1 MTREIDITPKTH
13 AINSLRKQE
22 MPAWLAICELVDNS
36 LDASATTC
44 DVVIDTKGKRV
55 TVSDDGVG
63 APHPAAIVT
72 IGDHQAEDRSTSGRY
87 GIGAKDAA
95 LALGTAVEVQSS
107 RNGIIKCVFADFE
120 EMVATGKWIAREK
133 EVDGAGARTGTRV
146 IVSRVD
152 KRIDPAPLAERIAAT
167 FAPAMRMGRRV
178 SINGSDVT
186 PAAVVAVTNRREGR
200 GELCGKSYSW
210 WAGVKD
216 HSDRTKGGWRFE
228 FKYRVLPDTGNTRSY
243 GCGAMDITNFYGVI
257 TLEEPDDA
265 EPCEKWEV
273 SKHKTSAEE
282 LQQVCEQ
289 IYEHIKDL
297 LEQCETE
304 HSLTLD
310 NAIGEEAGKE
320 LTEAMAGVEA
330 MREKR
335 LHAADKEEGAVMP
348 RNTGV
353 RRRRAANVQPG
364 DGSITA
370 THPLTGRRFRVTFN
384 DTDKFV
390 QVHGNRQANV
400 VVFGRSHPYW
410 QIFRSNP
417 DVVKAMAMA
426 SLTGQAVTSTDP
438 RQPIMSALVKD
449 DAANEQFFGTLGGIA
464 AQFACRHE
472 TGE

>member
-1 MTREIDITPKTH
+1 MTHEIDITPKTH

-36 LDASATTC
+36 LDASAVQC
-44 DVVIDTKGKRV
+44 DVVIDTKGKKV

-95 LALGTAVEVQSS
+95 LALGTSVEVHAS
-107 RNGIIKCVFADFE
+107 RNGIIKSVFADFE
-120 EMVATGKWIAREK
+120 EMVATGKWMARQSER
-133 EVDGAGARTGTRV
+133 VCPDAPSGTRV

-152 KRIDPAPLAERIAAT
+152 KAIQVPPLVDRIGST
-167 FAPAMRMGRRV
+167 FAPALRMGRRV
-178 SINGSDVT
+178 SINGVEVS
-186 PAAVVAVTNRREGR
+186 PAAVVSVTNRREGR
-200 GELCGKSYSW
+200 GEFCGKSYSW

-216 HSDRTKGGWRFE
+216 STDRTKGGWRFE
-228 FKYRVLPDTGNTRSY
+228 FKYRVLPDSGTTRSY

-297 LEQCETE
+297 LEQCEAE

-310 NAIGEEAGKE
+310 HEIGEEAGEE
-320 LTEAMAGVEA
+320 LTEAMAGVES

-335 LHAADKEEGAVMP
+335 SHAEDSRAGAVIP
-348 RNTGV
+348 TNTGP

-364 DGSITA
+364 DGSITS
-370 THPLTGRRFRVTFN
+370 TNPLTGKRFRVTFN
-384 DTDKFV
+384 DTDRFV

-400 VVFGRSHPYW
+400 VVFGREHPYW
-410 QIFRSNP
+410 QIFRSNA
-417 DVVKAMAMA
+417 DVVKAIAMA

-449 DAANEQFFGTLGGIA
+449 DAANEQFFATLGGIA
-464 AQFACRHE
+464 AQLALRHQ
-472 TGE
+472 TVA